1 MEARLLSIESQ
12 LQSLVKVQ
20 TILVS
25 VLGSATSF
33 SLPAGY
39 DFKNLLSDWDGRAS
53 QVQSSVTEAQEKIW
67 AEEKVPEA
75 TIEPIHDSGIATPV
89 EETATEELEKLAS
102 DILDI
107 IQRYGKHTAPKDGEE
122 HSAGWIGK
130 PMFVEKVL
138 KQLQEGRAIRMI
150 LPAFPWKSINKV
162 DKVTGVLPDL
172 GEELALARLNQM
184 CEDIRA
190 VYPLGGEVH
199 IATDGMV
206 FDDVVGIP
214 DEDTWAYSEGLMDI
228 VRQRGYDRHIKLMR
242 VMDILGH
249 TAGRKLDKAL
259 YLSLT
264 QQCREELLAGY
275 GRTEEEV
282 REMMREDSDT
292 LLTYCGFVRF
302 LESDLRHSEVA
313 KTATSGQKF
322 RKCVKKV
329 AINMMIRAE
338 SFTKLLQA
346 KCPDYVRLSIHPSTG
361 AVKLSVPLIVTRTGD
376 FPRTPWHSSLAVA
389 RDGSYSTV
397 HSKDVRDTHSL
408 VARDDASA
416 RPYYFREKSD
426 LWDWEDADVVFE
438 PLYPNR
444 LVVRPSRRCEG
455 VEKSLTDEQLEK
467 LRELRA
473 VHTAGP
479 VEVIGF
485 ANAAAATAAAA
496 PAAAA
501 AP

>member
-1 MEARLLSIESQ
+1 MEARIVSIEQQ
-12 LQSLVKVQ
+12 LQSLVQVQ
-20 TILVS
+20 KLLVA

-33 SLPAGY
+33 SLPAGFE
-39 DFKNLLSDWDGRAS
+39 FKKVLSDWDGQAS
-53 QVQSSVTEAQEKIW
+53 RVQSSVSEAQEELL
-67 AEEKVPEA
+67 ADEKVPEV
-75 TIEPIHDSGIATPV
+75 TVEEIHDSGIATPV
-89 EETATEELEKLAS
+89 EQPTTEELEKLAS
-102 DILDI
+102 DILDVL
-107 IQRYGKHTAPKDGEE
+107 QRYGKHLAPPDGD
-122 HSAGWIGK
+122 HSSGWIGK
-130 PMFVEKVL
+130 PLFVEKVMQ
-138 KQLQEGRAIRMI
+138 QLEKNQPIRMI

-162 DKVTGVLPDL
+162 DKVTGILPDL

-184 CEDIRA
+184 CEDIR
-190 VYPLGGEVH
+190 VIYPLGGEVH

-228 VRQRGYDRHIKLMR
+228 VRKRGYESHIKLMR

-249 TAGRKLDKAL
+249 TAGRTLDKEL

-264 QQCREELLAGY
+264 QQCREELLASF

-292 LLTYCGFVRF
+292 LLTYCGFIRF
-302 LESDLRHSEVA
+302 LESDLRHSEVS

-361 AVKLSVPLIVTRTGD
+361 AVKLSVPLIVTGTGE
-376 FPRTPWHSSLAVA
+376 FPRTPWHSSVALAL
-389 RDGSYSTV
+389 DGSYSTV
-397 HSKDVRDTHSL
+397 HSKSVRDTHVL
-408 VARDDASA
+408 VARDDDAA
-416 RPYYFREKSD
+416 TPHFFREKSE

-444 LVVRPSRRCEG
+444 LVVRPRRG
-455 VEKSLTDEQLEK
+455 VEAKSLSEEQIEK
-467 LRELRA
+467 LAKLRA

-479 VEVIGF
+479 VEVVGF
-485 ANAAAATAAAA
+485 ANAAAA
-496 PAAAA
+496 AAAA
-501 AP
+501 AA